1 MRKGRT
7 FSYHFVLLGA
17 RNVTAML
24 VGSTALLGSVFISDN
39 VALQIEAELF
49 LSSREHLRPLSHVR
63 RTDLALVGVLII
75 FS

>member
-1 MRKGRT
+1 MAKELDGDDIGYKRRVAT
-7 FSYHFVLLGA
+7 PNVQSEPRAWLAHFVLLGA

-49 LSSREHLRPLSHVR
+49 LSSREHL
-63 RTDLALVGVLII
+63 
-75 FS
+75 